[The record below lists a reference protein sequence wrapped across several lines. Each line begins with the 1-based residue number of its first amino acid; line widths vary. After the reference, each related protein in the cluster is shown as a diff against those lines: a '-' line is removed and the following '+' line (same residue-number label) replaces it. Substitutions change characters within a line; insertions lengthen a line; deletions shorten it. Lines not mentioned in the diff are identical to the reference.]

1 MKNITNGLWIQ
12 LALITISIFLIITTR
27 NLRPEVFFTYFIIS
41 ALLLLRQSLKGPDIT
56 EYIAKNS
63 PDLYERKKMP
73 YRYTIKGI
81 PAINILVLTK
91 DELDEISDPYIKTR
105 IMESRLHTLV
115 FFISFLV
122 LLLTIMTCEIIKH

>member
-41 ALLLLRQSLKGPDIT
+41 TLLLLRQSLKGPDIT

-63 PDLYERKKMP
+63 PDLYERKKMR